1 MGVNFGFEVQIDEL
15 ARPDNAGV
23 HRTGAIYG
31 FKAPDAPSA
40 TRPVGEWNDYEI
52 TVDGP
57 DLTVALNGHV
67 VNQFHFTGDPQS
79 PRRGLPS
86 TPQDPR
92 YIGVRRTRGGSFS
105 VTSNGEPCDTMG
117 LQLLPLSDLGAI
129 EVNGIRDVRPLA
141 AMGFSRRRQRGVGQD
156 HPRGRPVSAG
166 RASTG
171 IPAGAQCARS
181 LWRFLVWHGADRRD
195 PAGRRGLSLGHA
207 GRYVYRYTSRTR
219 MSARST
225 GSSILLPA
233 NSGSASSQPSRW
245 VTSLTYGVLPRHS
258 GEPRHSPT

>member
-1 MGVNFGFEVQIDEL
+1 VNFGFEVQIDEL

-31 FKAPDAPSA
+31 FKAPDAPPA

-92 YIGVRRTRGGSFS
+92 YIGVQTH
-105 VTSNGEPCDTMG
+105 T
-117 LQLLPLSDLGAI
+117 
-129 EVNGIRDVRPLA
+129 
-141 AMGFSRRRQRGVGQD
+141 
-156 HPRGRPVSAG
+156 GRLFFRHIQW
-166 RASTG
+166 RA
-171 IPAGAQCARS
+171 
-181 LWRFLVWHGADRRD
+181 L
-195 PAGRRGLSLGHA
+195 
-207 GRYVYRYTSRTR
+207 
-219 MSARST
+219 
-225 GSSILLPA
+225 
-233 NSGSASSQPSRW
+233 
-245 VTSLTYGVLPRHS
+245 
-258 GEPRHSPT
+258 